1 MSNAVKLIIAVALPQ
16 IVGIL
21 SGLATV
27 QATREWYPTL
37 VKPSFTPPSWVFG
50 PVWTLL
56 YIIMGVAAFLVWKK
70 GLDESDVKTALLL
83 FLVQLGL
90 NGAWSLL
97 FFGMRAPGIA
107 FAEIL
112 VLWCAI
118 AATVVAFFNKSKWAG
133 WLLVP
138 YWAWVSFAAVLNF
151 GFWRLNS

>member
-56 YIIMGVAAFLVWKK
+56 YVMMGVAAFLVWKK
-70 GLDESDVKTALLL
+70 GLEQSGVKGVLLL
-83 FLVQLGL
+83 FLIQLFSSSGCVL
-90 NGAWSLL
+90 PASPSLRSSCFGAPSRPRSSP
-97 FFGMRAPGIA
+97 F
-107 FAEIL
+107 
-112 VLWCAI
+112 
-118 AATVVAFFNKSKWAG
+118 
-133 WLLVP
+133 
-138 YWAWVSFAAVLNF
+138 
-151 GFWRLNS
+151 